1 MKTSVAHLPDY
12 AKADLK
18 KIVALVLK
26 KLPHCE
32 MIILYGS
39 YARGTFVKYD
49 ERVEFGVETSYM
61 SDYDILVVTSGM
73 DVEKAGR
80 LLDDVESIYFKRPE
94 QQVPVQF
101 INDDIEKLNSDLSEG
116 RYFYT
121 DVKRE
126 GIMLYDSKRFKL
138 ERARKLN
145 FDEIRQQA
153 EEYFDEKFE
162 NAAEFMIDA
171 KNNYDRERYKRA
183 SFMLHQACENLF
195 YAIRLVFTLKKSK
208 QHNLSK
214 LLASTHKYVEDIFLV
229 FPRNTKEE
237 RRLFKLLR
245 LAYVEARYNPQFVVT
260 PEDIEILTSKVELF
274 RDITEKGCKA
284 QIERFRE
291 LSLS

>member
-126 GIMLYDSKRFKL
+126 GIMLYDSNNYQL
-138 ERARKLN
+138 ERRRKLN
-145 FDEIRQQA
+145 FDEIGQQA
-153 EEYFDEKFE
+153 EEYFEEKFTYAGDFLDDAIYDCTK
-162 NAAEFMIDA
+162 NKLKIAAFH
-171 KNNYDRERYKRA
+171 
-183 SFMLHQACENLF
+183 LHQACENYF
-195 YAIRLVFTLKKSK
+195 YSIRLVFTLKKSK

-214 LLASTHKYVEDIFLV
+214 LLDSNRKYVEDLFLV

-237 RRLFKLLR
+237 KRLFTLLR
-245 LAYVEARYNPQFVVT
+245 LAYVEGRYNPKFVVT

-274 RDITEKGCKA
+274 RDITEKVCKA
-284 QIERFRE
+284 QIEKFRE

>member
-126 GIMLYDSKRFKL
+126 GIMLYDSNNYQL
-138 ERARKLN
+138 ERRRKLN

-153 EEYFDEKFE
+153 EEYYNEKL
-162 NAAEFMIDA
+162 NRADA
-171 KNNYDRERYKRA
+171 FFKGVRFYKEEKEYNMSA
-183 SFMLHQACENLF
+183 FHLHQACENYF
-195 YAIRLVFTLKKSK
+195 YSIRLVFTLKKSK

-245 LAYVEARYNPQFVVT
+245 LAYVEARYNPKFVVT

-274 RDITEKGCKA
+274 RDITEKVCKA
-284 QIERFRE
+284 QIEKFRE

>member
-1 MKTSVAHLPDY
+1 MKTSAAHLPDY
-12 AKADLK
+12 AKADLE
-18 KIVALVLK
+18 KIVSLVLK

-61 SDYDILVVTSGM
+61 SDYDVLVVTSGM

-80 LLDDVESIYFKRPE
+80 LLDDVESIYLKRPE

-162 NAAEFMIDA
+162 NAVEFVIDA

-195 YAIRLVFTLKKSK
+195 YAILLVFTLKKSK

-214 LLASTHKYVEDIFLV
+214 LLASTRKYAEDIFLV

-237 RRLFKLLR
+237 KRLFKLLK
-245 LAYVEARYNPQFVVT
+245 LAYVEGRYNPEFEVT
-260 PEDIEILTSKVELF
+260 REDIDVLVLKVELF
-274 RDITEKGCKA
+274 RDITERACRG
-284 QIERFRE
+284 QIEKFRE